1 MEKNNFSSW
10 AHHKVRRGE
19 NLGMIARKYGISV
32 SEIKQAN
39 NMKNSRIRVGRN
51 LLIPV
56 KVKPRKSSGK
66 KPAKVKI
73 YVAKLGDN
81 IASVA
86 RMYGVSQES
95 LRTWNSMSASAMI
108 KSGDTLFVSKPELK
122 PASVTP
128 TKVPLKNKYVV
139 ESGDTYASIAKLFG
153 IPVVSLLYANDGF
166 SKRLHV
172 GDTLAVPSLSQLKKK
187 AAKADKKQKVVVQ
200 EPNSD
205 GTYTVQAGDNL
216 YSIARQ
222 FSTTTDKIRSLN
234 NMGTSNAIH
243 PGQVIRVQGDVSSTG
258 ANPGEV
264 VHVVKKG
271 EGLWDIARQYKV
283 TIEEIVRWN
292 GLKDT
297 KVKVGDRLKIVK
309 NP

>member
-1 MEKNNFSSW
+1 
-10 AHHKVRRGE
+10 
-19 NLGMIARKYGISV
+19 MIARKYGISV

-66 KPAKVKI
+66 KPVKVKI

-81 IASVA
+81 LASVA

-108 KSGDTLFVSKPELK
+108 KSGDTLFVSKPDMK
-122 PASVTP
+122 PSVVTP

-172 GDTLAVPSLSQLKKK
+172 GDTLAVPSLSQIKKK
-187 AAKADKKQKVVVQ
+187 ASKAEKKQKVSVTV
-200 EPNSD
+200 PSAAPSAD
-205 GTYTVQAGDNL
+205 GMYTVRAGDNL
-216 YSIARQ
+216 YSIAKR
-222 FSTTTDKIRSLN
+222 FSTTTDMIRRLN

-243 PGQVIRVQGDVSSTG
+243 PGQVIRVQGEIDDEGSSVPV
-258 ANPGEV
+258 NPGEV
-264 VHVVKKG
+264 IHTVKKG

-292 GLKDT
+292 GLNDT
-297 KVKVGDRLKIVK
+297 KVKPGERLKIVK
-309 NP
+309 KQ